1 MTRLRRFLLG
11 PLIVI
16 LAVVGGGWLWV
27 RTAQVTTDGAIE
39 VAGIGATVTIARDSD
54 GVPRITAGSERDA
67 YFGLG
72 FVHAQDRLWQMDFH
86 RRLGSG
92 RLAEIIGEKGVRV
105 DRVMRTLGLH
115 RLARKSLALLSPE
128 ARAAV
133 DAYSAGV
140 NAFLTTRSGA
150 WPIEFYLLGYRPEA
164 WEPADSLIW
173 PRLMAM
179 RLGRNWRDEA
189 LRVQLARTLPSRR
202 IDELWPA
209 AENVPAVLSERFQG
223 PAGEELRRLAGA
235 ARDGMTAALTPVQAS
250 NSWVLSGRHTA
261 SGKPLLAG
269 DPHLAYAA
277 PNLWY
282 LARLEAPGFLR
293 VGATVPGVPFTLLGH
308 NGRIAWSFTNAPSD
322 TQDLFIERIA
332 AGKPGRYLTPTGTRP
347 FTRRQEV
354 IRVKDAADITITVR
368 ETRHG
373 PVISDIRPDL
383 LRGGDGKHVFALAA
397 TALREDDR
405 TAEALYRLGGAQ
417 DWPGFRRALRDFHSP
432 HQSITYADVQGNIG
446 FIAPGRVPLRKAGN
460 GLVPAPGWTGA
471 YDWTGFIPFD
481 EAPQALNP
489 PTGRI
494 VSANQPIVA
503 DNYPYP
509 MGDGW
514 APGYRARRIH
524 QMLDG
529 TARHTADTMAAM
541 QLDPVSL
548 MARELLPLMLRVT
561 ARDETARRALAMLR
575 RWDGTM
581 DRNRPEPLVFTAWLR
596 ELNRAIYA
604 DELGADFPSYWGL
617 RPAFIRTVLSGK
629 SHWCD
634 DVATAATE
642 SCDVQLARALDAA
655 LDWLAARYGEDP
667 AAWKWGSAH
676 RATFRHPVLR
686 HVPLLGL
693 LAGIDIEA
701 DGGSATVNRANMSI
715 GDPDNPFAAVHG
727 AGYRA
732 IYDLADLDGARFI
745 QATGQSGNPLSALY
759 HSLTTRWRDGEYL
772 RMGGASGKFGDGGVL
787 RLNPAKSAAGAK

>member
-1 MTRLRRFLLG
+1 MKRLRRFLLG
-11 PLIVI
+11 PFIVI
-16 LAVVGGGWLWV
+16 VAVIGGGYLWV
-27 RTAQVTTDGAIE
+27 RTAQVTTDGSIE
-39 VAGIGATVTIARDSD
+39 VAGIEGTVTIARDTD

-92 RLAEIIGEKGVRV
+92 RLAEIIGEKGLRT
-105 DRVMRTLGLH
+105 DRVMRTLGLR

-133 DAYSAGV
+133 ESYSAGV
-140 NAFLTTRSGA
+140 NAFLTARSGA

-164 WEPADSLIW
+164 WQPADSLIW

-179 RLGRNWRDEA
+179 RLGRNWHKEA
-189 LRVQLARTLPSRR
+189 LRVQLARRLPRER

-209 AENVPAVLSERFQG
+209 AENVPAVLSELFRG
-223 PAGEELRRLAGA
+223 PAGEELQRLAGA
-235 ARDGMTAALTPVQAS
+235 TRAAMTAALPPVQAS

-269 DPHLAYAA
+269 DPHLAYTA

-282 LARLEAPGFLR
+282 LARMEAPGFLR

-332 AGKPGRYLTPTGTRP
+332 AGRPDRYLTPTGTRP
-347 FTRRQEV
+347 FTLRKEV
-354 IRVKDAADITITVR
+354 IRVKDKADVIITVR

-373 PVISDIRPDL
+373 PVISDVRPGL
-383 LRGGDGKHVFALAA
+383 VRGGGKYVFALAA
-397 TALREDDR
+397 AALREDDR

-417 DWPGFRRALRDFHSP
+417 DWQEFRRALRDFHSP
-432 HQSITYADVQGNIG
+432 HQSVTYADTRGNIA

-460 GLVPAPGWTGA
+460 GLVPVPGWTGA
-471 YDWTGFIPFD
+471 YDWKGFIPFD
-481 EAPQALNP
+481 DLPQALNP
-489 PTGRI
+489 PAGRI
-494 VSANQPIVA
+494 VSANQRIVA
-503 DNYPYP
+503 DSAPYP
-509 MGDGW
+509 LGDDW

-529 TARHTADTMAAM
+529 NARHTADTMAAM

-548 MARELLPLMLRVT
+548 MARELLPLMLGVT
-561 ARDETARRALAMLR
+561 AKDETARRALDMLR

-581 DRNRPEPLVFTAWLR
+581 DRNRPEPLLFTAWLR

-604 DELGADFPSYWGL
+604 DELGPDFASYWGL
-617 RPAFIRTVLSGK
+617 RPVFIGTVLTGK
-629 SHWCD
+629 NHWCD
-634 DVATAATE
+634 DVATAAVE
-642 SCDVQLARALDAA
+642 SCAVQLTRALDAA
-655 LDWLAARYGEDP
+655 LGWLAARYGEDP
-667 AAWKWGSAH
+667 AAWKWGIAH

-686 HVPLLGL
+686 HVPALGL

-701 DGGSATVNRANMSI
+701 DGGLSTVNRGNMPIS
-715 GDPDNPFAAVHG
+715 DPDDPFAAVHG

-732 IYDLADLDGARFI
+732 IYDLADLDGSWFI
-745 QATGQSGNPLSALY
+745 QATGQSGNPLSGLY
-759 HSLTTRWRDGEYL
+759 HSLTTRWRDGKYL
-772 RMGGASGKFGDGGVL
+772 RMGPASGKGAGGGVL
-787 RLNPAKSAAGAK
+787 DLIPATSGAAAN